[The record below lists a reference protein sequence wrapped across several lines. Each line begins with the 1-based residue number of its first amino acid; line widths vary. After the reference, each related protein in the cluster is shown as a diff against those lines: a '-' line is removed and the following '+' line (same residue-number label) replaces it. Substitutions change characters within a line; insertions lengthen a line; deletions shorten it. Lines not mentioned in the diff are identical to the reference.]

1 MNVNLNLDIPQ
12 EDMRTLESCAASLG
26 EDLATHAGHV
36 LVKYATTMRQSPTAP
51 ANSNLMS
58 RLDEAPL
65 PANIED
71 RTKLARALLQQYAR
85 EQGVGK
91 FVLDPLGMGDRHPE
105 DGPAELIDQ
114 GIRAMRDLDS
124 CRVSP

>member
-1 MNVNLNLDIPQ
+1 MNVNLNIDIPQ
-12 EDMRTLESCAASLG
+12 EAMQTLESCAASHG

-36 LVKYATTMRQSPTAP
+36 LVKYATTMQQSPTAP
-51 ANSNLMS
+51 ANSNQMS

-71 RTKLARALLQQYAR
+71 RTKLARALLQQYAC

-91 FVLDPLGMGDRHPE
+91 FVLDPLGLGDRYPE
-105 DGPAELIDQ
+105 DGPAEWIDQ

>member
-1 MNVNLNLDIPQ
+1 MTLNLSIDIPQ
-12 EDMRTLESCAASLG
+12 EAVQALESCAASQG
-26 EDLATHAGHV
+26 EDLATHAKHV
-36 LVKYATTMRQSPTAP
+36 LLRYGTTIQPTPTAP

-58 RLDEAPL
+58 SLDEAPL

-91 FVLDPLGMGDRHPE
+91 FVLDPPGMGDRHPE
-105 DGPAELIDQ
+105 DGSAELIDQ